1 MRRLVAWFW
10 RKRLRL
16 AAAALVLALCMGFA
30 DCLVGLGGGSNV
42 YTNVADT
49 PNRPIALVL
58 GTSRTVEGGR
68 MNLFYTPRIDAA
80 AELYHAG
87 KVRAIVVSG
96 DNGSTDYNEPELMKK
111 DLIARGVAA
120 RHITCDY
127 AGFSTLDSIL
137 RIEAVFQENAYIVV
151 SQEFHVRR
159 ALFLAAKPGHD
170 AVGLAVPG
178 PEGYWGIKVRLR
190 EVLARSK
197 AFLDVYLFDSEP
209 TFLGPKIQVV
219 KA

>member
-1 MRRLVAWFW
+1 MTWFR

-16 AAAALVLALCMGFA
+16 AAAVLVFALLLGFA
-30 DCLVGLGGGSNV
+30 DWFVGLGAGSNV
-42 YTNVADT
+42 YANVADV
-49 PNRPIALVL
+49 PNRPVALVL

-68 MNLFYTPRIDAA
+68 MNLFYVPRIAAA

-96 DNGSTDYNEPELMKK
+96 DNGDADYNEPELMKR

-120 RHITCDY
+120 GHITCDY
-127 AGFSTLDSIL
+127 AGFSTLDSIA

-151 SQEFHVRR
+151 SQDFHVRR

-170 AVGLAVPG
+170 AVGFAVPG
-178 PEGYWGIKVRLR
+178 PEGYWGAKVRLR

-197 AFLDVYLFDSEP
+197 AFLDVYLFSSEP
-209 TFLGPKIQVV
+209 TFLGPPIEVV
-219 KA
+219 KS

>member
-1 MRRLVAWFW
+1 MTWFR

-16 AAAALVLALCMGFA
+16 AAAAVLVFALFLGFA
-30 DCLVGLGGGSNV
+30 DWFVGLGGGSNV
-42 YTNVADT
+42 YTSITDV

-68 MNLFYTPRIDAA
+68 MNLFYVPRIDAA

-96 DNGSTDYNEPELMKK
+96 DNGDADYNEPELMKR

-120 RHITCDY
+120 EHITCDY
-127 AGFSTLDSIL
+127 AGFSTLDSIS

-170 AVGLAVPG
+170 AVGFAVPG
-178 PEGYWGIKVRLR
+178 PDGYWGAKVRLR

-197 AFLDVYLFDSEP
+197 AFLDVYVFHSEP

-219 KA
+219 KS

>member
-1 MRRLVAWFW
+1 MRRLVVWIW
-10 RKRLRL
+10 RKRLRF
-16 AAAALVLALCMGFA
+16 AAVALVFALCLGFA
-30 DCLVGLGGGSNV
+30 DWFVGLGGGSNV
-42 YTNVADT
+42 YTNVADA

-68 MNLFYTPRIDAA
+68 MNLFYTPRIAGA

-96 DNGSTDYNEPELMKK
+96 DNGSTDYNEPELMKD
-111 DLIARGVAA
+111 DLIARGVPAE
-120 RHITCDY
+120 HITCDY
-127 AGFSTLDSIL
+127 AGFSTLDSIM
-137 RIEAVFQENAYIVV
+137 RIEAVFQEDAYIVV

-170 AVGLAVPG
+170 AVGFAVSG
-178 PEGYWGIKVRLR
+178 PEGYWGTKVRLR

-197 AFLDVYLFDSEP
+197 AFLDVYLFDSAP
-209 TFLGPKIQVV
+209 TFLGPPIEVV
-219 KA
+219 KS